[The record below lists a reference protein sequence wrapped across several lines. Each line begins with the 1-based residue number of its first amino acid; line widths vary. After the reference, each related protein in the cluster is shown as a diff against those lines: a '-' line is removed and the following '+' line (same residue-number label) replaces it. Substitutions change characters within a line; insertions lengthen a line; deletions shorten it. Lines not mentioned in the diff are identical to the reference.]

1 MIRKLAII
9 SGSAFVLSVAC
20 LAGAAGLASHDIAK
34 NGGIWTLSDVG
45 DGDNNIHFMKT
56 TKAEIAPTVTRTLV
70 WSGSE
75 QLKIDVPAE
84 VVYTQGATP
93 SVTVNGPKA
102 LTDRVRLESG
112 RLYLADGP
120 DVEKVVQFRFG
131 PGHIEAHASDEL
143 KIVITAP
150 SVKDFEIS
158 GSGDLRVSA
167 YDQPSIDLSISGSGS
182 AEVTGKAKALKL
194 DITGAGEADLSGL
207 SVEDADVSIS
217 GSGDATIA
225 PTGKV
230 KVDVSGSGNVDLQTR
245 PAQLDTRISGA
256 GSVEQ
261 D

>member
-34 NGGIWTLSDVG
+34 NGGVWTLSEAG
-45 DGDNNIHFMKT
+45 DHVRFMKT
-56 TKAEIAPTVTRTLV
+56 AKTEITPSVTRTLN
-70 WSGSE
+70 WSGGE
-75 QLKIDVPAE
+75 QLRIDVPAE

-102 LTDRVRLESG
+102 LTDRVRLENG
-112 RLYLADGP
+112 RLYLADGA

-131 PGHIEAHASDEL
+131 PGHIEAQSSDEL

-167 YDQPSIDLSISGSGS
+167 YDQPTIDLSISGSGS
-182 AEVTGKAKALKL
+182 AEVTGRAKALKL

-207 SVEDADVSIS
+207 TVEDADVSIS
-217 GSGDATIA
+217 GSGDASIA

-230 KVDVSGSGNVDLQTR
+230 KVDVSGSGNVDLKTR